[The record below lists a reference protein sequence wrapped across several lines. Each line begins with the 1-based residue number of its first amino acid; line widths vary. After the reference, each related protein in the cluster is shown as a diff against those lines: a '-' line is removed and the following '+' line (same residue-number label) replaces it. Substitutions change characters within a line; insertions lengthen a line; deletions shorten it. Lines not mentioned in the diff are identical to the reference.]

1 MQLTDKNITPL
12 YRYEEADG
20 SVTIT
25 ANKRNEGDE
34 IHSYSLVA
42 DEGYEL
48 YCNGE
53 NQHTSA
59 LYVKN
64 FDGWTQEV
72 AEEPVEPSDDEAT
85 EQDNFSTND

>member
-25 ANKRNEGDE
+25 PNKRNEADE

-48 YCNGE
+48 YYNGE

-59 LYVKN
+59 LYVDD
-64 FDGWTQEV
+64 FSGWTQEE
-72 AEEPVEPSDDEAT
+72 AEEPSEGEMEAT
-85 EQDNFSTND
+85 SYED

>member
-12 YRYEEADG
+12 YRYEEADN

-25 ANKRNEGDE
+25 SNKRNEDDK

-48 YCNGE
+48 YYNGE
-53 NQHTSA
+53 NQHISA
-59 LYVKN
+59 LYVAD
-64 FDGWTQEV
+64 FEGWSQEL
-72 AEEPVEPSDDEAT
+72 ALEEEE
-85 EQDNFSTND
+85 EN